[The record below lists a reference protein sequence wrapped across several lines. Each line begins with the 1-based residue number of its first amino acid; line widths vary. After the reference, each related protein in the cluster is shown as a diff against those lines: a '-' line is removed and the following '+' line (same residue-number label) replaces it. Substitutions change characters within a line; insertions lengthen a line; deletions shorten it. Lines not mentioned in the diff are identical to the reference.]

1 MFKDEVKEIAET
13 VKFLKE
19 SLQVT
24 EAGVLSD
31 EESETLDERKIEALE
46 YLLDLDESIDNARG
60 RDCSQTLVGGPDAKK
75 GPLKFL
81 TPCKGGHEKKLQ
93 IFQ

>member
-19 SLQVT
+19 SLQAT

-31 EESETLDERKIEALE
+31 EESEALEERKIEALE
-46 YLLDLDESIDNARG
+46 YLLDLNESIDNARG
-60 RDCSQTLVGGPDAKK
+60 
-75 GPLKFL
+75 KFIGRI
-81 TPCKGGHEKKLQ
+81 C
-93 IFQ
+93 F